1 MICSVLKM
9 ISTEIKKINERYP
22 HFYVVITG
30 DYMSRPIV
38 IDTFFFFFGRGLIL
52 EGVFYFKRQP
62 KNGV

>member
-1 MICSVLKM
+1 M

-22 HFYVVITG
+22 HFDVVITG
-30 DYMSRPIV
+30 DYMSHPIV
-38 IDTFFFFFGRGLIL
+38 IDNFFSFLGGGLIL